1 MRWPCPRSIFQ
12 PLVRF
17 AHGLPAL
24 LAQSAMES
32 RGHCCNDIAGEF
44 CPLNLC
50 CICARKRY
58 GSVKVKVKASL
69 KESSVARGGFIPR
82 SVGGG
87 FHIAEGGEVGCIL
100 RETVDGFIPRTW
112 KVSHVAGG
120 HRGSGFVPRGINRN
134 YIILFLKFF
143 NPQ

>member
-1 MRWPCPRSIFQ
+1 M
-12 PLVRF
+12 RF

-69 KESSVARGGFIPR
+69 KEIDPSEASPSKASNQWFDFVLGGLNEIDKFKPGPARAP
-82 SVGGG
+82 
-87 FHIAEGGEVGCIL
+87 
-100 RETVDGFIPRTW
+100 
-112 KVSHVAGG
+112 
-120 HRGSGFVPRGINRN
+120 N
-134 YIILFLKFF
+134 
-143 NPQ
+143 Q